1 MKLSELV
8 NYRNQLDALSTVK
21 AQEFTEFELGI
32 FTDLIDDPELDE
44 NLNTITQ
51 SFNEFNNSIRRIKQ
65 DLKLAIEAAEQPWFL
80 ESYRLHEEEI
90 HTHPVEH
97 TLDFCAQA
105 HESVKSVIESRLHLY
120 NGWHHAAMF
129 IRPAREKFVEQLVS
143 FDPLYLLDLSP
154 ELLAPCVA
162 QFSPAYQNRLRQYT
176 IEDVFSQT
184 YLEKIPNNQF
194 ALCVAYMYFDYRP
207 FEVLKQYFA
216 EIYQKLKPGG
226 VLAFTF
232 NDCDYAGAVKLVE
245 QHFRCYTPGYLV
257 TELAQTLGFEIVYS
271 WHEPDGAITWLELRK
286 PGKLESLKGGQT
298 LAKILPK
305 QL

>member
-1 MKLSELV
+1 MKLSKLV
-8 NYRNQLDALSTVK
+8 NYQNQLDALSTVK
-21 AQEFTEFELGI
+21 AQEFTEFELGV
-32 FTDLIDDPELDE
+32 FTHLIDDPELND
-44 NLNTITQ
+44 NFNSITQ
-51 SFNEFNNSIRRIKQ
+51 SFNEFNNSVRRIKQ
-65 DLKLAIEAAEQPWFL
+65 DLKLAIEIAERPWFL

-105 HESVKSVIESRLHLY
+105 QESVKAIIESRLCLY
-120 NGWHHAAMF
+120 NSWHHAAMF
-129 IRPAREKFVEQLVS
+129 IRPAKEKFVEQLVS
-143 FDPLYLLDLSP
+143 FDPLYVLDLSP

-162 QFSPAYQNRLRQYT
+162 RFEPAYQNRLRQYT
-176 IEDVFSQT
+176 IEDVFNQT
-184 YLEKIPNNQF
+184 YLDKIPNNQF

-232 NDCDYAGAVKLVE
+232 NDCDYVGAVELVE
-245 QHFRCYTPGYLV
+245 RHFRCYTPGYLV
-257 TELAQTLGFEIVYS
+257 KELAQTLGFEIVYS
-271 WHEPDGAITWLELRK
+271 WHEADGAITWLELRR